1 MNATITTTTTYSRRE
16 PEWFAAWFDS
26 PHYHKL
32 YAHRSDAEAAR
43 FIDALIAVRKLAAGA
58 AVLDLGCGAGRHARY
73 LASKGFDVTGLDL
86 SEESLRQARS
96 SESATLRFVRQD
108 MRAPFGDGRFDHVLN
123 LFTSFGY
130 FDDAGDNLTVVQ
142 NIAASLRPGGSV
154 VIDYLN
160 VLEAERHLTPEQTTE
175 RDGVVFR
182 LSRWADADHIFKRI
196 AIDDGRA
203 APVTFTERVARL
215 GADDFRFM
223 FALCGLAIEETYGD
237 YDLAPF
243 DPSSSPRLIVTGRKR
258 AATDSAAGQVLPD
271 AADRFGRH
279 AEVRREH
286 GLRHAEDD
294 RRIGL
299 EELEVTLLG

>member
-1 MNATITTTTTYSRRE
+1 MKATTITTHLQRE

-26 PHYHKL
+26 AHYHKL

-43 FIDALIAVRKLAAGA
+43 FIDALVARQVLAGGT

-86 SEESLRQARS
+86 SEESLREARTG
-96 SESATLRFVRQD
+96 ESATLRFVRQD
-108 MRAPFGDGRFDHVLN
+108 MRVPFGDGRFDHVVN

-130 FDDAGDNLTVVQ
+130 FEDPDDNLTVVQ

-160 VLEAERHLTPEQTTE
+160 VLEAERRLKPEEAME
-175 RDGVVFR
+175 RDGVVYR
-182 LSRWADADHIFKRI
+182 VCRWADAGSIFKRV
-196 AIDDGRA
+196 AIEDGRSE
-203 APVTFTERVARL
+203 PVTFTERVAKL
-215 GADDFRFM
+215 GTDDFRFM
-223 FALCGLAIEETYGD
+223 FTLCGLEVDGIYGD
-237 YDLAPF
+237 YALTPF
-243 DPSSSPRLIVTGRKR
+243 DPQTSPRLILIGRKR
-258 AATDSAAGQVLPD
+258 PASGLPAGEVLPD

-286 GLRHAEDD
+286 GLRYAEGD
-294 RRIGL
+294 RRIGV
-299 EELEVTLLG
+299 EELKVALLG